1 MFLKLGVRGCTAP
14 AWECPRVVL
23 WLRLCSCWGT
33 FYVSTVSA
41 YFVPTLILQRFLTTF
56 FNNIVSEHSFPSEG
70 WEYIFLQVGFHLIHS
85 SIFFWAE
92 VEFSS
97 FAVFYVEL
105 GLFFC
110 LAESGHLCHLCNSDE
125 FCSTIILF
133 QLVNFHTVLNISA
146 LQAVLRNCS
155 STTFRLCPLLL
166 KFCCAWSVFLQ
177 GQEFYFGDFMSFISF
192 WLIERKRVLDP
203 RLQVGFVSAAVFQLY
218 FWKLSRIVD
227 RKG

>member
-1 MFLKLGVRGCTAP
+1 MRYFLRFYGICIFRSHTDFTALPYNIFQQHRFRTLLSIRRVR
-14 AWECPRVVL
+14 
-23 WLRLCSCWGT
+23 
-33 FYVSTVSA
+33 
-41 YFVPTLILQRFLTTF
+41 I
-56 FNNIVSEHSFPSEG
+56 HSFCRS
-70 WEYIFLQVGFHLIHS
+70 GFILSTHRS
-85 SIFFWAE
+85 FFGQRLNSAASQ
-92 VEFSS
+92 F
-97 FAVFYVEL
+97 FYVEL

-192 WLIERKRVLDP
+192 
-203 RLQVGFVSAAVFQLY
+203 
-218 FWKLSRIVD
+218 
-227 RKG
+227 